1 MLYATMQKQQQIE
14 LDPDAALAAIRA
26 VRAAARRRCTWGK
39 SRLTKHRAELEKLRA
54 AGGSFAD
61 LALWLRK
68 EKRIV
73 VERST
78 VMRFLEKQN
87 G

>member
-1 MLYATMQKQQQIE
+1 MQKQQQIQ
-14 LDPDAALAAIRA
+14 LDPAAEIAKIKAL
-26 VRAAARRRCTWGK
+26 RAAARRRSTWGK
-39 SRLTKHRAELEKLRA
+39 SRLVKHRAELVKLRA

>member
-1 MLYATMQKQQQIE
+1 METQQQIQP
-14 LDPDAALAAIRA
+14 DPDAALAEIRA

-39 SRLTKHRAELEKLRA
+39 SRLVKHRAELKKLRA

-61 LALWLRK
+61 LALWLRR

-73 VERST
+73 VNRST

>member
-1 MLYATMQKQQQIE
+1 MKTQQQIQ
-14 LDPDAALAAIRA
+14 LDPDAALAAIHA

-39 SRLTKHRAELEKLRA
+39 SRLVKHRAELEKLRA
-54 AGGSFAD
+54 KGGSFAD

-78 VMRFLEKQN
+78 VMRFLEKQH

>member
-1 MLYATMQKQQQIE
+1 MKTQQQIQP
-14 LDPDAALAAIRA
+14 DPDATLAAIRA

-39 SRLTKHRAELEKLRA
+39 SRLVKHRAELEKLHA

-61 LALWLRK
+61 LALWLKK

-73 VERST
+73 VARST

>member
-1 MLYATMQKQQQIE
+1 METQQQIE
-14 LDPDAALAAIRA
+14 LDPDAAITAIRA
-26 VRAAARRRCTWGK
+26 TRAAARRRCTWGK
-39 SRLTKHRAELEKLRA
+39 SRLVKHRAELEKLRA

-61 LALWLRK
+61 LALWLRQ

-73 VERST
+73 VNRST
-78 VMRFLEKQN
+78 VMRFLEKQH

>member
-1 MLYATMQKQQQIE
+1 METQQQIE
-14 LDPDAALAAIRA
+14 LDHDAVLAAIRT
-26 VRAAARRRCTWGK
+26 VRTAARRRCTWGK
-39 SRLTKHRAELEKLRA
+39 SRLVKHRAALEKLHA

-73 VERST
+73 VNRST

>member
-1 MLYATMQKQQQIE
+1 MQKQQRIE
-14 LDPDAALAAIRA
+14 LDPDTALAAIRA
-26 VRAAARRRCTWGK
+26 LRAAVRRRCTWGK
-39 SRLTKHRAELEKLRA
+39 SRLVKHRAELEKLRA

-68 EKRIV
+68 EKRMV
-73 VERST
+73 VNRST